1 MTNRKHVG
9 MYQLQTNAGQVVND
23 RHSPNNQHRPTNEL
37 ETYGDHAR
45 RSNMA
50 RRERIKLIVQGFRQ
64 RFSRSAKN
72 SRTIARSTIRE
83 VGAQVGLLASRKL
96 ISLAKRIEKKAEAIR
111 PK

>member
-23 RHSPNNQHRPTNEL
+23 HHSPRNKQYPTHEL

-50 RRERIKLIVQGFRQ
+50 RRERIKLIMQGFRQ
-64 RFSRSAKN
+64 RFSRSAK
-72 SRTIARSTIRE
+72 SSKTIARSTIRE

-96 ISLAKRIEKKAEAIR
+96 FSLARRIEKKAEAIR

>member
-9 MYQLQTNAGQVVND
+9 IYQLQVNAGRFD
-23 RHSPNNQHRPTNEL
+23 DHRSSASGQRPIHQL
-37 ETYGDHAR
+37 ETYGEHAR
-45 RSNMA
+45 RTNMA
-50 RRERIKLIVQGFRQ
+50 KRERIKLIVQGFRQ
-64 RFSRSAKN
+64 RFSHSAKN

-96 ISLAKRIEKKAEAIR
+96 LSLARRIEKKAEAIR